1 MVSGLADIIKAYNR
15 ESDIGKWITNVENA
29 IVAVIGE
36 NVSDNRK
43 IAMLMTFIGD
53 EGKTVIENMTQD
65 QKDTYP
71 HLKEALKQHYADA
84 INITVERHRF
94 HMFRQDEGEPID
106 QFITRLK
113 TKAAKCNFVVL

>member
-1 MVSGLADIIKAYNR
+1 MNKASVSLRNHNMVSGLADIIKAYNR

-29 IVAVIGE
+29 IAAVIGE

-84 INITVERHRF
+84 INITVE
-94 HMFRQDEGEPID
+94 DID
-106 QFITRLK
+106 STCSDRMK
-113 TKAAKCNFVVL
+113 ENR